1 MQYHLN
7 GFVPG
12 NLEQSEF
19 VRSKSLQ
26 KKSKQVPDETDVLIV
41 GCGPAGLT
49 LARQLSVFPEIN
61 TCIIE
66 SKPGPLLFGQAD
78 GVSCRTIEI
87 MEAYSS
93 SELIL
98 KESYWLNQIAYWDTN
113 KKEKNKIV
121 RTKKVNDPRVG
132 LSEFPHVVLNQARIH
147 DLLLEGM
154 RNSSTQLDPIYDCDF
169 VDFKINEKELNDP
182 SKYAI
187 TATVLQKKN
196 KKSYKKKISARYIVG
211 CDGAK
216 SRVRKS
222 LNIPL
227 RGDASDSA
235 WGVMDALVQTNFP
248 DIRVKCFI
256 KTRNHG
262 SILVIPREGG
272 YLVRLYIELDEL
284 DNKMKTSKENINLDQ
299 IIEVAKK
306 IFEPYDFH
314 IKEVPWWSVYE
325 IGQRVAPSFDNLMD
339 KKNKNEFPRAFIAGD
354 ACHTHSPKAGQGMNV
369 SIHDAFNL
377 GWKLSSVLL
386 KRANQSILNTY
397 NMERRAVA
405 KNLIKLD
412 KDFAKLV
419 TRNEGKNN
427 YSNKNTSRDIRH
439 YFEKQTGFIAGTSI
453 QYSSSLIT
461 KRNSKYQNLAKGFKI
476 GERFHSNKVKR
487 LADGRILHLGHINKA
502 DIRWRLFIF
511 CNNSNP
517 FKKQS
522 KLQKLMEFVFESNKS
537 PIIKYTPKNFDID
550 SIIDVVTVFQYKN
563 EVSIEQMNDLFTPKK
578 GKYKLRDYEKVFT
591 SIPEKDIFKSR
602 AINRR
607 EGCILIVRPD
617 QHIANILSLDCH
629 HSLTSFFG
637 KIMQPIHKN
646 Q

>member
-7 GFVPG
+7 GFIPG
-12 NLEQSEF
+12 NLQISES
-19 VRSKSLQ
+19 VRSKSSRQ
-26 KKSKQVPDETDVLIV
+26 KYKQVPEKTDVLII

-49 LARQLSVFPEIN
+49 LARQLSITPKIK

-66 SKPGPLLFGQAD
+66 SKPGPLLFGRAD

-87 MEAYSS
+87 MEAYNS

-98 KESYWLNQIAYWDTN
+98 KESYWLNQISYWDSDSKN
-113 KKEKNKIV
+113 QNKIV
-121 RTKKVNDPRVG
+121 CTRKVNDPRIG

-147 DLLLEGM
+147 DLLLDGM
-154 RNSSTQLDPIYDCDF
+154 KNSSSQLEPNYNC
-169 VDFKINEKELNDP
+169 ELIDIKFNKKTYNDP
-182 SKYAI
+182 SKFPI

-196 KKSYKKKISARYIVG
+196 KKRYKKKISARYIVG
-211 CDGAK
+211 CDGAR
-216 SRVRKS
+216 SRVRNK
-222 LNIPL
+222 LDIPL
-227 RGDASDSA
+227 IGDSSDSA

-256 KTRNHG
+256 KTKHYG
-262 SILVIPREGG
+262 SILIIPREGG

-284 DNKMKTSKENINLDQ
+284 ENKKGISKDSIKLDQ
-299 IIEVAKK
+299 IIETAKK

-314 IKEVPWWSVYE
+314 IKEIPWWSVYE
-325 IGQRVAPSFDNLMD
+325 IGQRVASSFDNNVD
-339 KKNKNEFPRAFIAGD
+339 KNSKIEFPRAFIAGD

-369 SIHDAFNL
+369 SVHDAFNL

-386 KRANQSILNTY
+386 KRTNHLILNTY

-419 TRNEGKNN
+419 IGNEEKNN
-427 YSNKNTSRDIRH
+427 KSKKNSSKDIKR

-453 QYSSSLIT
+453 QYNSSLIT
-461 KRNSKYQNLAKGFKI
+461 NRKSKYQNLAKGFKV
-476 GERFHSNKVKR
+476 GERFHSHKVKR

-502 DIRWRLFIF
+502 DMRWRLFIF

-517 FKKQS
+517 LKKQS
-522 KLQKLMEFVFESNKS
+522 KLQKLMGFIFESNKS
-537 PIIKYTPKNFDID
+537 PVIKYTPKNFDVD

-563 EVSIEQMNDLFTPKK
+563 EVSIEHMNDLFTPKK

-602 AINRR
+602 MINRR
-607 EGCILIVRPD
+607 EGCILIIRPD

-629 HSLTSFFG
+629 HSLASFFK
-637 KIMQPIHKN
+637 KIMLPIH
-646 Q
+646 

>member
-12 NLEQSEF
+12 NLEQSEL

-26 KKSKQVPDETDVLIV
+26 KKSKQVPEETDVLIV

-147 DLLLEGM
+147 DLLLDGM
-154 RNSSTQLDPIYDCDF
+154 KNSSTQLEPIYDCDF
-169 VDFKINEKELNDP
+169 VDFKINDKELNDP
-182 SKYAI
+182 SKYPI

-227 RGDASDSA
+227 KGEASDSA

-284 DNKMKTSKENINLDQ
+284 DNKMKISKENINLDQ
-299 IIEVAKK
+299 IIDAAKT

-325 IGQRVAPSFDNLMD
+325 IGQRIASSFDSNID
-339 KKNKNEFPRAFIAGD
+339 KNSKNDLPRAFIVGD

-386 KRANQSILNTY
+386 KRANHSILNTY

-419 TRNEGKNN
+419 TGNEGKNN
-427 YSNKNTSRDIRH
+427 YSKKNSSRDIKH

-453 QYSSSLIT
+453 QYPSSFLT

-522 KLQKLMEFVFESNKS
+522 KLQKLIEFIYESKNS
-537 PIIKYTPKNFDID
+537 PIIKYTPKNVDID
-550 SIIDVVTVFQYKN
+550 SIIDVVTVFQHKN
-563 EVSIEQMNDLFTPKK
+563 EVSIEQMDDFFTPKK
-578 GKYKLRDYEKVFT
+578 GKYQLRDYEKIYT
-591 SIPEKDIFKSR
+591 SIPQNDIFKTR
-602 AINRR
+602 AINQR

-617 QHIANILSLDCH
+617 QHIANILSLG
-629 HSLTSFFG
+629 SYNTLTSFF
-637 KIMQPIHKN
+637 KSIMLPII
-646 Q
+646 

>member
-12 NLEQSEF
+12 NLQLSES
-19 VRSKSLQ
+19 VRSKPTRQ
-26 KKSKQVPDETDVLIV
+26 KYKQIPDKTDVLII
-41 GCGPAGLT
+41 GSGPAGLT
-49 LARQLSVFPEIN
+49 LARQLSVFPEIK
-61 TCIIE
+61 TCILE
-66 SKPGPLLFGQAD
+66 SKPGPLLFGRAD

-87 MEAYSS
+87 MEAYNS

-98 KESYWLNQIAYWDTN
+98 KESYWLNQISYWDSDSKN
-113 KKEKNKIV
+113 HNKIV
-121 RTKKVNDPRVG
+121 CTKKVNDPRIG

-147 DLLLEGM
+147 DLLLDGM
-154 RNSSTQLDPIYDCDF
+154 KNSSSQLEPNYNCEL
-169 VDFKINEKELNDP
+169 VDIEFNKKIFNDP
-182 SKYAI
+182 SKFPI

-196 KKSYKKKISARYIVG
+196 KKNYKKEISARYIVG
-211 CDGAK
+211 CDGAR
-216 SRVRKS
+216 SRVRKK

-227 RGDASDSA
+227 IGDSSDSA

-248 DIRVKCFI
+248 DIRIKCFI
-256 KTRNHG
+256 KTKNHG

-284 DNKMKTSKENINLDQ
+284 ENKKGISKDNINLDQ
-299 IIEVAKK
+299 IIETAKK

-314 IKEVPWWSVYE
+314 IREIPWWSVYE
-325 IGQRVAPSFDNLMD
+325 IGQRVASSFDNNID
-339 KKNKNEFPRAFIAGD
+339 KNSKIEFPRAFIAGD

-386 KRANQSILNTY
+386 KRTNQSILNTY

-419 TRNEGKNN
+419 AGNERKNN
-427 YSNKNTSRDIRH
+427 KSKKNNSKDIKH

-453 QYSSSLIT
+453 KYNSSLIT
-461 KRNSKYQNLAKGFKI
+461 KRKSKYHNLAKGFKV
-476 GERFHSNKVKR
+476 GERFHSHKVKR

-511 CNNSNP
+511 CNNSSP
-517 FKKQS
+517 LKKQS
-522 KLQKLMEFVFESNKS
+522 KLTKLMGFIYKS
-537 PIIKYTPKNFDID
+537 SSSPVVKYTPKNFDID
-550 SIIDVVTVFQYKN
+550 SIIDVVTVFQHKN
-563 EVSIEQMNDLFTPKK
+563 EVSIEQMDDFFTPKK

-591 SIPEKDIFKSR
+591 SIPENDIFKSR
-602 AINRR
+602 IINRR

-629 HSLTSFFG
+629 RSLALFFE
-637 KIMQPIHKN
+637 KIMLPIH
-646 Q
+646 

>member
-12 NLEQSEF
+12 NLQQSEL
-19 VRSKSLQ
+19 VRSKLLR
-26 KKSKQVPDETDVLIV
+26 KKFKPVPEKTDVLII

-61 TCIIE
+61 TCIID
-66 SKPGPLLFGQAD
+66 SKSGPLLFGQAD

-87 MEAYSS
+87 MEAYNS
-93 SELIL
+93 SEIIL
-98 KESYWLNQIAYWDTN
+98 KESYWLNQIAYWDADN
-113 KKEKNKIV
+113 KDQNKIK

-147 DLLLEGM
+147 DLLLGGM
-154 RNSSTQLDPIYDCDF
+154 KNSSSQLEPNYNCELIDIKLNKT
-169 VDFKINEKELNDP
+169 VLNDP
-182 SKYAI
+182 DKFPI
-187 TATVLQKKN
+187 TAIVSQKKN
-196 KKSYKKKISARYIVG
+196 NRSYKKKISARYIVG

-216 SRVRKS
+216 SRVRKC

-227 RGDASDSA
+227 IGDASDSA

-256 KTRNHG
+256 KTKGHG
-262 SILVIPREGG
+262 SALVIPREGG

-284 DNKMKTSKENINLDQ
+284 EYKKGFSREKIDLDH
-299 IIEVAKK
+299 IIATAKK
-306 IFEPYDFH
+306 IFEPYDF
-314 IKEVPWWSVYE
+314 IVKEVPWWSVYK
-325 IGQRVAPSFDNLMD
+325 IGQRVATSFDSNVD
-339 KKNKNEFPRAFIAGD
+339 KNYKNDFPRAFIAGD

-386 KRANQSILNTY
+386 KKANHSILNTY
-397 NMERRAVA
+397 DQERRAVA

-412 KDFAKLV
+412 KGFAKLV
-419 TRNEGKNN
+419 AGNKRKNN
-427 YSNKNTSRDIRH
+427 NYKKTETRDVKD
-439 YFEKQTGFIAGTSI
+439 YFEKQTGFIAGTNI
-453 QYSSSLIT
+453 QYQNSILTKASS
-461 KRNSKYQNLAKGFKI
+461 NHQGLAKGFKI
-476 GERFHSNKVKR
+476 GERFHSYKVKR
-487 LADGRILHLGHINKA
+487 LADGRILQLGHINKA
-502 DIRWRLFIF
+502 DMRWRLFIF

-517 FKKQS
+517 LKKHS
-522 KLQKLMEFVFESNKS
+522 KLQKFMTFIFESSKS
-537 PIIKYTPKNFDID
+537 PVIKFTPKNFDVD
-550 SIIDVVTVFQYKN
+550 SVIDVVTIFQYKN
-563 EVSIEQMNDLFTPKK
+563 EISIEQMDDFFTPIK

-591 SIPEKDIFKSR
+591 STPEKDIYKSR
-602 AINRR
+602 AINRK

-629 HSLTSFFG
+629 HSLASFFG
-637 KIMQPIHKN
+637 KIMLPINK
-646 Q
+646 

>member
-1 MQYHLN
+1 MQYHQN

-12 NLEQSEF
+12 NLQQSEL
-19 VRSKSLQ
+19 VRSKPLRR
-26 KKSKQVPDETDVLIV
+26 KFKPVPEKTDVLIV

-49 LARQLSVFPEIN
+49 LARQLSLNPEIN

-66 SKPGPLLFGQAD
+66 SKSGPLLFGQAD

-87 MEAYSS
+87 MEAYNS
-93 SELIL
+93 SEIIL
-98 KESYWLNQIAYWDTN
+98 KESYWLNQIAYWDGE
-113 KKEKNKIV
+113 KKDKEKIK

-147 DLLLEGM
+147 DLLLDGM
-154 RNSSTQLDPIYDCDF
+154 KNSSSQLEPNYNCELIDIKLD
-169 VDFKINEKELNDP
+169 KTALNDP
-182 SKYAI
+182 DKFPI
-187 TATVLQKKN
+187 TAIVSQKKN
-196 KKSYKKKISARYIVG
+196 NRSYKKRISARYIVG

-227 RGDASDSA
+227 IGDASDSA

-256 KTRNHG
+256 KTKGHG
-262 SILVIPREGG
+262 SALVIPREGG

-284 DNKMKTSKENINLDQ
+284 EYKKDFLREKIDLDH
-299 IIEVAKK
+299 IIATAKK
-306 IFEPYDFH
+306 IFEPYDF
-314 IKEVPWWSVYE
+314 IVKEVPWWSVYK
-325 IGQRVAPSFDNLMD
+325 IGQRVATSFDSNVD
-339 KKNKNEFPRAFIAGD
+339 KNYKNGFPRAFIAGD

-386 KRANQSILNTY
+386 KKANHSILNTY
-397 NMERRAVA
+397 DQERRAVA

-412 KDFAKLV
+412 KEFAKLV
-419 TRNEGKNN
+419 AGNERKNN
-427 YSNKNTSRDIRH
+427 NYKKTETRDVKD

-453 QYSSSLIT
+453 QYPSSFLT

-511 CNNSNP
+511 CNNSNT

-522 KLQKLMEFVFESNKS
+522 KLQKLIKFIYESKNS
-537 PIIKYTPKNFDID
+537 PIIKYTPKNVDID
-550 SIIDVVTVFQYKN
+550 SIIDVVTVFQHKN
-563 EVSIEQMNDLFTPKK
+563 EVSIEQMDDFFTPKK
-578 GKYKLRDYEKVFT
+578 GKYQLRDYEKIYI
-591 SIPEKDIFKSR
+591 SIPQNDIFKTR
-602 AINRR
+602 AINQR

-617 QHIANILSLDCH
+617 QHIANILSLG
-629 HSLTSFFG
+629 SYNTLMSFF
-637 KIMQPIHKN
+637 KNIMLPII
-646 Q
+646 

>member
-12 NLEQSEF
+12 NLQLSESA
-19 VRSKSLQ
+19 RSKPSRQ
-26 KKSKQVPDETDVLIV
+26 KYKQIPDKTDVLII

-49 LARQLSVFPEIN
+49 LARQLSVFPEIK
-61 TCIIE
+61 TCILE
-66 SKPGPLLFGQAD
+66 SKPGPLLFGRAD

-87 MEAYSS
+87 MEAYNS

-98 KESYWLNQIAYWDTN
+98 KESYWLNQISYWDSDSKN
-113 KKEKNKIV
+113 HNKIV
-121 RTKKVNDPRVG
+121 CTKKVNDPRIG

-147 DLLLEGM
+147 DLLLDGM
-154 RNSSTQLDPIYDCDF
+154 KNSSSQLEPNYNCEL
-169 VDFKINEKELNDP
+169 VDIKFNKKIFNDP
-182 SKYAI
+182 SKFPI

-196 KKSYKKKISARYIVG
+196 KKNYKKEISARYIVG
-211 CDGAK
+211 CDGAR
-216 SRVRKS
+216 SRVRKK

-227 RGDASDSA
+227 IGDSSDSR

-248 DIRVKCFI
+248 DIRIKCFI
-256 KTRNHG
+256 KTKNHG

-284 DNKMKTSKENINLDQ
+284 ENKKGFSKDNINLDQ
-299 IIEVAKK
+299 IIETAKK

-314 IKEVPWWSVYE
+314 IREIPWWSVYE
-325 IGQRVAPSFDNLMD
+325 IGQRVASSFDNNID
-339 KKNKNEFPRAFIAGD
+339 KNSKIEFPRAFIAGD

-386 KRANQSILNTY
+386 KRTNHSILNTY

-419 TRNEGKNN
+419 AGNKRKNN
-427 YSNKNTSRDIRH
+427 KSKKNNSKDIKR
-439 YFEKQTGFIAGTSI
+439 YFEKQTGFIAGTSVK
-453 QYSSSLIT
+453 YDSSFIT
-461 KRNSKYQNLAKGFKI
+461 KSNSKYQNLTKGFKI
-476 GERFHSNKVKR
+476 GQRFHSHKVKR

-522 KLQKLMEFVFESNKS
+522 KLTKLMEFIYKS
-537 PIIKYTPKNFDID
+537 SSSPVIKYTPKNFDID
-550 SIIDVVTVFQYKN
+550 SIIDVVTVFQHKN
-563 EVSIEQMNDLFTPKK
+563 EASIEQMDDYFKPKK

-602 AINRR
+602 MINRR

-629 HSLTSFFG
+629 RSLALFFE
-637 KIMQPIHKN
+637 KIMLPIH
-646 Q
+646 

>member
-12 NLEQSEF
+12 NLQLSES
-19 VRSKSLQ
+19 VRSKPTRQ
-26 KKSKQVPDETDVLIV
+26 KYKQIPDKTDVLII

-49 LARQLSVFPEIN
+49 LARQLSVFPEIK
-61 TCIIE
+61 TCILE
-66 SKPGPLLFGQAD
+66 SKPGPLLFGRAD

-87 MEAYSS
+87 MEAYNS

-98 KESYWLNQIAYWDTN
+98 KESYWLNQISYWDSDSKN
-113 KKEKNKIV
+113 HNKIV
-121 RTKKVNDPRVG
+121 CTKKVNDPRIG

-147 DLLLEGM
+147 DLLLDGM
-154 RNSSTQLDPIYDCDF
+154 KNSSSQLEPNYNCEL
-169 VDFKINEKELNDP
+169 VDIKFNKKIFNDP
-182 SKYAI
+182 SKFPI

-196 KKSYKKKISARYIVG
+196 KKNYKKEISARYIVG
-211 CDGAK
+211 CDGAR
-216 SRVRKS
+216 SRVRKK

-227 RGDASDSA
+227 IGDSSDSA

-248 DIRVKCFI
+248 DIRIKCFI
-256 KTRNHG
+256 KTKNHG

-284 DNKMKTSKENINLDQ
+284 ENKKGTSKDNINLDQ
-299 IIEVAKK
+299 IIETAKK

-314 IKEVPWWSVYE
+314 IREIPWWSVYE
-325 IGQRVAPSFDNLMD
+325 IGQRVASSFDNNID
-339 KKNKNEFPRAFIAGD
+339 KNSKIEFPRAFIAGD

-386 KRANQSILNTY
+386 KRTNHSILNTY
-397 NMERRAVA
+397 NMERRVVA

-419 TRNEGKNN
+419 AGNERKNN
-427 YSNKNTSRDIRH
+427 KSKKNNSKDIKH

-453 QYSSSLIT
+453 KYNSSLIT
-461 KRNSKYQNLAKGFKI
+461 KRKSKYHNLAKGFKV
-476 GERFHSNKVKR
+476 GERFHSHKVKR

-522 KLQKLMEFVFESNKS
+522 KLMKLMEFIYKS
-537 PIIKYTPKNFDID
+537 SSSPVIKYTPKNFDID
-550 SIIDVVTVFQYKN
+550 SIIDVVTVFQHKN
-563 EVSIEQMNDLFTPKK
+563 EASIEQMDDYFKPKK
-578 GKYKLRDYEKVFT
+578 GMYKLRDYEKVFT

-602 AINRR
+602 MINRR

-629 HSLTSFFG
+629 RSLALFFE
-637 KIMQPIHKN
+637 KIMLPIH
-646 Q
+646 

>member
-12 NLEQSEF
+12 NLQLSES
-19 VRSKSLQ
+19 VRSKPTRQ
-26 KKSKQVPDETDVLIV
+26 KYKQIPNKTDVLII

-49 LARQLSVFPEIN
+49 LARQLSVFPEIK
-61 TCIIE
+61 TCILE
-66 SKPGPLLFGQAD
+66 SKPGPLLFGRAD

-87 MEAYSS
+87 MEAYNS

-98 KESYWLNQIAYWDTN
+98 KESYWLNQISYWDSDSKN
-113 KKEKNKIV
+113 HNKIV
-121 RTKKVNDPRVG
+121 CTKKVNDPRIG

-147 DLLLEGM
+147 DLLLDGM
-154 RNSSTQLDPIYDCDF
+154 KNSSSQLEPNYNCEL
-169 VDFKINEKELNDP
+169 VDIEFNKKIFNDP
-182 SKYAI
+182 SKFPI

-196 KKSYKKKISARYIVG
+196 KKNYKKEISARYIVG
-211 CDGAK
+211 CDGAR
-216 SRVRKS
+216 SRVRKK

-227 RGDASDSA
+227 IGDSSDSA

-248 DIRVKCFI
+248 DIRIKCFI
-256 KTRNHG
+256 KTKNHG

-284 DNKMKTSKENINLDQ
+284 ENKKGISKDNINLDQ
-299 IIEVAKK
+299 IIETAKK

-314 IKEVPWWSVYE
+314 IREIPWWSVYE
-325 IGQRVAPSFDNLMD
+325 IGQRVASSFDNNID
-339 KKNKNEFPRAFIAGD
+339 KNSKIEFPRAFIAGD

-386 KRANQSILNTY
+386 KRTNQSILNTY

-419 TRNEGKNN
+419 AGNERKNN
-427 YSNKNTSRDIRH
+427 KSKKNNSKDIKH

-453 QYSSSLIT
+453 KYNSSLIT
-461 KRNSKYQNLAKGFKI
+461 KRKSKYHNLAKGFKV
-476 GERFHSNKVKR
+476 GERFHSHKVKR

-502 DIRWRLFIF
+502 DIRWRLFVF

-522 KLQKLMEFVFESNKS
+522 KLMKLMEFIYKS
-537 PIIKYTPKNFDID
+537 SSSPVIKYTPKNFDID
-550 SIIDVVTVFQYKN
+550 SIIDVVTVFQHKN
-563 EVSIEQMNDLFTPKK
+563 EASIEQMDDYFKPKK

-602 AINRR
+602 MINRR

-617 QHIANILSLDCH
+617 QHIANVLSLDCH
-629 HSLTSFFG
+629 RSLALFFE
-637 KIMQPIHKN
+637 KIMLPIH
-646 Q
+646 

>member
-12 NLEQSEF
+12 NLQLSEA
-19 VRSKSLQ
+19 VRTKPSRQ
-26 KKSKQVPDETDVLIV
+26 KYKQIPDKTDVLII

-49 LARQLSVFPEIN
+49 LARQLSVFPEIK
-61 TCIIE
+61 TCILE
-66 SKPGPLLFGQAD
+66 SNPGPLLFGRAD

-87 MEAYSS
+87 MEAFNT

-98 KESYWLNQIAYWDTN
+98 KESYWLNQISYWDSDSKN
-113 KKEKNKIV
+113 HNKIV
-121 RTKKVNDPRVG
+121 CTRKVNDPRVG

-147 DLLLEGM
+147 DLLLDGM
-154 RNSSTQLDPIYDCDF
+154 KNSSSQLEPNYNCELIDF
-169 VDFKINEKELNDP
+169 EFNKKTYNDP
-182 SKYAI
+182 SKFPI

-211 CDGAK
+211 CDGAR
-216 SRVRKS
+216 SRVRKK
-222 LNIPL
+222 LNISL
-227 RGDASDSA
+227 KGDSSDSR

-256 KTRNHG
+256 KTKHHG

-284 DNKMKTSKENINLDQ
+284 ENKMGISKENINLDQ
-299 IIEVAKK
+299 IIETAKK

-314 IKEVPWWSVYE
+314 IKEIPWWSVYE
-325 IGQRVAPSFDNLMD
+325 IGQRVASSFDNNVD
-339 KKNKNEFPRAFIAGD
+339 KNSKNEFPRAFIAGD

-386 KRANQSILNTY
+386 KRANHSILNTY
-397 NMERRAVA
+397 NKERRAVA

-419 TRNEGKNN
+419 AGNEGRNN
-427 YSNKNTSRDIRH
+427 NLMQHSSKDIKR

-453 QYSSSLIT
+453 QYDSSFIT
-461 KRNSKYQNLAKGFKI
+461 KSNSKYQNLTNGFKI
-476 GERFHSNKVKR
+476 GQRFHSHKVKR

-522 KLQKLMEFVFESNKS
+522 KLMKLIEFIYESSKS
-537 PIIKYTPKNFDID
+537 PVIKYTPKNFDID
-550 SIIDVVTVFQYKN
+550 SIIDVVTVFQHKN
-563 EVSIEQMNDLFTPKK
+563 EVSIEQMDDFFTPKK

-602 AINRR
+602 IINRR

-629 HSLTSFFG
+629 HSLASFFE
-637 KIMQPIHKN
+637 KIMLPIH
-646 Q
+646 

>member
-1 MQYHLN
+1 MQYHQN

-12 NLEQSEF
+12 NLQQSEL
-19 VRSKSLQ
+19 VRSKPLRR
-26 KKSKQVPDETDVLIV
+26 KFKPVPEKTDVLIV

-49 LARQLSVFPEIN
+49 LARQLSLNPEIN

-66 SKPGPLLFGQAD
+66 SKSGPLLFGQAD

-87 MEAYSS
+87 MEAYNS
-93 SELIL
+93 SEIIL
-98 KESYWLNQIAYWDTN
+98 KESYWLNQIAYWDGD
-113 KKEKNKIV
+113 KKDKIK

-147 DLLLEGM
+147 DLLLDGM
-154 RNSSTQLDPIYDCDF
+154 KNSSSQLEPNYNCELIDIKLD
-169 VDFKINEKELNDP
+169 KTALNDP
-182 SKYAI
+182 DKFPI
-187 TATVLQKKN
+187 TAIVSQKKN
-196 KKSYKKKISARYIVG
+196 NRSYKKRISARYIVG

-227 RGDASDSA
+227 IGDASDSA

-256 KTRNHG
+256 KTKGHG
-262 SILVIPREGG
+262 SALVIPREGG

-284 DNKMKTSKENINLDQ
+284 EYKKDFLREKIDLDH
-299 IIEVAKK
+299 IIATAKK
-306 IFEPYDFH
+306 IFEPYDF
-314 IKEVPWWSVYE
+314 IVKEVPWWSVYK
-325 IGQRVAPSFDNLMD
+325 IGQRVATSFDSNVD
-339 KKNKNEFPRAFIAGD
+339 KNYKNGFPRAFIAGD

-386 KRANQSILNTY
+386 KKANHSILNTY
-397 NMERRAVA
+397 DQERRAVA

-412 KDFAKLV
+412 KEFAKLV
-419 TRNEGKNN
+419 AGNERKNN
-427 YSNKNTSRDIRH
+427 NYKKTETRDVKD

-453 QYSSSLIT
+453 QYPSSFLT

-511 CNNSNP
+511 CNNSNT

-522 KLQKLMEFVFESNKS
+522 KLQKLIKFIYESKNS
-537 PIIKYTPKNFDID
+537 PIIKYTPKNVDID
-550 SIIDVVTVFQYKN
+550 SIIDVVTVFQHKN
-563 EVSIEQMNDLFTPKK
+563 EVSIEQMDDFFTPKK
-578 GKYKLRDYEKVFT
+578 GKYQLRDYEKIYI
-591 SIPEKDIFKSR
+591 SIPQNDIFKTR
-602 AINRR
+602 AINQR

-617 QHIANILSLDCH
+617 QHIANILSLG
-629 HSLTSFFG
+629 SYNTLMSFF
-637 KIMQPIHKN
+637 KNIMLPII
-646 Q
+646 

>member
-12 NLEQSEF
+12 NLQLSES
-19 VRSKSLQ
+19 VRSKPTRQ
-26 KKSKQVPDETDVLIV
+26 KYKQIPDKTDVLII

-49 LARQLSVFPEIN
+49 LARQLSVFPEIK
-61 TCIIE
+61 TCILE
-66 SKPGPLLFGQAD
+66 TKPGPLLFGRAD

-87 MEAYSS
+87 MEAYNS

-98 KESYWLNQIAYWDTN
+98 KESYWLNQISYWDSDSKN
-113 KKEKNKIV
+113 HNKIAC
-121 RTKKVNDPRVG
+121 TKKVNDPRIG

-147 DLLLEGM
+147 DLLLDGM
-154 RNSSTQLDPIYDCDF
+154 KNSSSQLEPNYNC
-169 VDFKINEKELNDP
+169 ELIDIKFNKKTYNDP
-182 SKYAI
+182 SKFPI

-196 KKSYKKKISARYIVG
+196 KKNYKKEISARYIVG
-211 CDGAK
+211 CDGAR
-216 SRVRKS
+216 SRVRKK

-227 RGDASDSA
+227 IGDSSDSA

-248 DIRVKCFI
+248 DIRIKCFI
-256 KTRNHG
+256 KTKNHG

-284 DNKMKTSKENINLDQ
+284 ENKKGISKDNINLDQ
-299 IIEVAKK
+299 IIETAKK

-314 IKEVPWWSVYE
+314 IREIPWWSVYE
-325 IGQRVAPSFDNLMD
+325 IGQRVASSFDNNID
-339 KKNKNEFPRAFIAGD
+339 KNSKIEFPRAFIAGD

-386 KRANQSILNTY
+386 KRTNHSILNTY
-397 NMERRAVA
+397 NMERRVVA

-419 TRNEGKNN
+419 AGNERKNN
-427 YSNKNTSRDIRH
+427 KSKKNNSKEIKH

-453 QYSSSLIT
+453 KYNSSLIT
-461 KRNSKYQNLAKGFKI
+461 KRKSKYHNLAKGFKV
-476 GERFHSNKVKR
+476 GERFHSHKVKR

-522 KLQKLMEFVFESNKS
+522 KLMKLMEFIYKS
-537 PIIKYTPKNFDID
+537 SSSPVIKYTPKNFDID
-550 SIIDVVTVFQYKN
+550 SIIDVVTVFQHKN
-563 EVSIEQMNDLFTPKK
+563 EASIEQMDDYFKPKK
-578 GKYKLRDYEKVFT
+578 GMYKLRDYEKVFT

-602 AINRR
+602 MINRR

-629 HSLTSFFG
+629 RSLALFFE
-637 KIMQPIHKN
+637 KIMLPIH
-646 Q
+646 

>member
-1 MQYHLN
+1 MQYHQN

-12 NLEQSEF
+12 NLQQSEL
-19 VRSKSLQ
+19 VRSKPLRR
-26 KKSKQVPDETDVLIV
+26 KFKPVPEKTDVLIV

-49 LARQLSVFPEIN
+49 LARQLSLNPEIN

-66 SKPGPLLFGQAD
+66 SKSGPLLFGQAD

-87 MEAYSS
+87 MEAYNS
-93 SELIL
+93 SEIIL
-98 KESYWLNQIAYWDTN
+98 KESYWLNQIAYWDGD
-113 KKEKNKIV
+113 KKDKDKIK

-147 DLLLEGM
+147 DLLLDGM
-154 RNSSTQLDPIYDCDF
+154 KNSSSQLEPNYNCELIDIKLD
-169 VDFKINEKELNDP
+169 KTALNDP
-182 SKYAI
+182 DKFPI
-187 TATVLQKKN
+187 TAIVSQKKN
-196 KKSYKKKISARYIVG
+196 NRSYKKRISARYIVG

-227 RGDASDSA
+227 IGDASDSA

-256 KTRNHG
+256 KTKGHG
-262 SILVIPREGG
+262 SALVIPREGG

-284 DNKMKTSKENINLDQ
+284 EYKKDFLREKIDLDH
-299 IIEVAKK
+299 IIATAKK
-306 IFEPYDFH
+306 IFEPYDF
-314 IKEVPWWSVYE
+314 IVKEVPWWSVYK
-325 IGQRVAPSFDNLMD
+325 IGQRVATSFDSNVD
-339 KKNKNEFPRAFIAGD
+339 KNYKNGFPRAFIAGD

-386 KRANQSILNTY
+386 KKANHSILNTY
-397 NMERRAVA
+397 DQERRAVA

-412 KDFAKLV
+412 KGFAKLV
-419 TRNEGKNN
+419 AGNKRKNN
-427 YSNKNTSRDIRH
+427 NYKKTETRDVKD

-453 QYSSSLIT
+453 QYPSSFLT

-511 CNNSNP
+511 CNNSNT

-522 KLQKLMEFVFESNKS
+522 KLQKLIKFIYESKNS
-537 PIIKYTPKNFDID
+537 PIIKYTPKNVDID
-550 SIIDVVTVFQYKN
+550 SIIDVVTVFQHKN
-563 EVSIEQMNDLFTPKK
+563 EVSIEQMDDFFTPKK
-578 GKYKLRDYEKVFT
+578 GKYQLRDYEKIYI
-591 SIPEKDIFKSR
+591 SIPQNDIFKTR
-602 AINRR
+602 AINQR

-617 QHIANILSLDCH
+617 QHIANILSLG
-629 HSLTSFFG
+629 SYNTLMSFF
-637 KIMQPIHKN
+637 KNIMLPII
-646 Q
+646 

>member
-7 GFVPG
+7 GFIPG
-12 NLEQSEF
+12 NLQLSES
-19 VRSKSLQ
+19 VRSKPSRQ
-26 KKSKQVPDETDVLIV
+26 KYKQIPDKTDVLII

-49 LARQLSVFPEIN
+49 LARQLSVFPEIK
-61 TCIIE
+61 TCILE
-66 SKPGPLLFGQAD
+66 SNPGPLLFGRAD

-87 MEAYSS
+87 MEAYNS

-98 KESYWLNQIAYWDTN
+98 KESYWLNQISYWDSDSKN
-113 KKEKNKIV
+113 QNKIV
-121 RTKKVNDPRVG
+121 CTRKVNDPRIG

-147 DLLLEGM
+147 DLLLDGM
-154 RNSSTQLDPIYDCDF
+154 KNSSCQLEPNYNC
-169 VDFKINEKELNDP
+169 ELIDIEFNKKTYNDP
-182 SKYAI
+182 SKFPI
-187 TATVLQKKN
+187 TATVLHKKN

-216 SRVRKS
+216 SRVRKK

-227 RGDASDSA
+227 KGDSSDSR
-235 WGVMDALVQTNFP
+235 WGVMDALVQSNFP

-256 KTRNHG
+256 KTKHHG

-284 DNKMKTSKENINLDQ
+284 ENKKGISKEKINLDQ
-299 IIEVAKK
+299 IIETAKK

-314 IKEVPWWSVYE
+314 IKEIPWWSVYE
-325 IGQRVAPSFDNLMD
+325 IGQRVASSFDNNVD
-339 KKNKNEFPRAFIAGD
+339 KNSKNEFPRAFIAGD

-386 KRANQSILNTY
+386 KRTNHSILNTY
-397 NMERRAVA
+397 NKERRTVA

-419 TRNEGKNN
+419 AGNEEKNN
-427 YSNKNTSRDIRH
+427 NSKNYSSKDIKR
-439 YFEKQTGFIAGTSI
+439 YFEEQTGFIAGTSI
-453 QYSSSLIT
+453 QYDSSFIT
-461 KRNSKYQNLAKGFKI
+461 KSNSKYQNLTKGFKI
-476 GERFHSNKVKR
+476 GQRFHSHKVKR

-517 FKKQS
+517 LKKQS
-522 KLQKLMEFVFESNKS
+522 KLMKLMEFVYKS
-537 PIIKYTPKNFDID
+537 SSSPVIKYTPKNFDID
-550 SIIDVVTVFQYKN
+550 SIIDVVTVFQHKN
-563 EVSIEQMNDLFTPKK
+563 EVSIEQMDDFFTPKK
-578 GKYKLRDYEKVFT
+578 GKYKLRDYEKIFT

-602 AINRR
+602 IINRR

-629 HSLTSFFG
+629 HSLASFFG
-637 KIMQPIHKN
+637 KIMLPIH
-646 Q
+646 

>member
-12 NLEQSEF
+12 NLQLSESA
-19 VRSKSLQ
+19 RSKPSRQ
-26 KKSKQVPDETDVLIV
+26 KYKQIPDKTDVLII

-49 LARQLSVFPEIN
+49 LARQLSVFPEIK

-66 SKPGPLLFGQAD
+66 SKPGPLLFGRAD

-87 MEAYSS
+87 MEAYNS

-98 KESYWLNQIAYWDTN
+98 KESYWLNQISYWDSDSKN
-113 KKEKNKIV
+113 HNKIV
-121 RTKKVNDPRVG
+121 CTKKVNDPRIG

-147 DLLLEGM
+147 DLLLDGM
-154 RNSSTQLDPIYDCDF
+154 KNSSSQLEPNYNCEL
-169 VDFKINEKELNDP
+169 VDIKFNKKIFNDP
-182 SKYAI
+182 SKFPI

-196 KKSYKKKISARYIVG
+196 KKNYKKEISARYIVG
-211 CDGAK
+211 CDGAR
-216 SRVRKS
+216 SRVRKK

-227 RGDASDSA
+227 IGDSSDSA

-248 DIRVKCFI
+248 DIRIKCFI
-256 KTRNHG
+256 KTKNHG

-284 DNKMKTSKENINLDQ
+284 ENKKGISKDNINLDQ
-299 IIEVAKK
+299 IIETAKK

-314 IKEVPWWSVYE
+314 IREIPWWSVYE
-325 IGQRVAPSFDNLMD
+325 IGQRVASSFDNNID
-339 KKNKNEFPRAFIAGD
+339 KNSKIEFPRAFIAGD

-386 KRANQSILNTY
+386 KRTNHSILNTY

-419 TRNEGKNN
+419 AGNKRKNN
-427 YSNKNTSRDIRH
+427 KSKKNNSKDIKH

-453 QYSSSLIT
+453 KYNNSLIT
-461 KRNSKYQNLAKGFKI
+461 KRKSKYHNLAKGFKV
-476 GERFHSNKVKR
+476 GERFHSHKVKR

-522 KLQKLMEFVFESNKS
+522 KLTKLMEFIYKS
-537 PIIKYTPKNFDID
+537 SSSPVIKYTPKNFDID
-550 SIIDVVTVFQYKN
+550 SIIDVVTVFQHKN
-563 EVSIEQMNDLFTPKK
+563 EASIEQMDDYFKPKK

-602 AINRR
+602 MINRR

-629 HSLTSFFG
+629 RSLALFFE
-637 KIMQPIHKN
+637 KIMQPIH
-646 Q
+646 

>member
-7 GFVPG
+7 GFIPG
-12 NLEQSEF
+12 NLQLSES
-19 VRSKSLQ
+19 VRSKPSRQ
-26 KKSKQVPDETDVLIV
+26 KYKQIPDKTDVLII

-49 LARQLSVFPEIN
+49 LARQLSVFPEIK
-61 TCIIE
+61 TCILE
-66 SKPGPLLFGQAD
+66 SNPGPLLFGRAD

-87 MEAYSS
+87 MEAYNS

-98 KESYWLNQIAYWDTN
+98 KESYWLNQISYWDSDSKN
-113 KKEKNKIV
+113 QNKIV
-121 RTKKVNDPRVG
+121 CTRKVNDPRIG

-147 DLLLEGM
+147 DLLLDGM
-154 RNSSTQLDPIYDCDF
+154 KNSSCQLEPNYNC
-169 VDFKINEKELNDP
+169 ELIDIEFNKKTYNDP
-182 SKYAI
+182 SKFPI
-187 TATVLQKKN
+187 TATVLHKKN

-216 SRVRKS
+216 SRVRKK

-227 RGDASDSA
+227 KGDSSDSR
-235 WGVMDALVQTNFP
+235 WGVMDALVQSNFP

-256 KTRNHG
+256 KTKHHG

-284 DNKMKTSKENINLDQ
+284 ENKKGISKEKINLDQ
-299 IIEVAKK
+299 IIETAKK

-314 IKEVPWWSVYE
+314 IKEIPWWSVYE
-325 IGQRVAPSFDNLMD
+325 IGQRVASSFDNNVD
-339 KKNKNEFPRAFIAGD
+339 KNSKNEFPRAFIAGD

-386 KRANQSILNTY
+386 KRTNHSILNTY
-397 NMERRAVA
+397 NKERRTVA

-419 TRNEGKNN
+419 AGNEEKNN
-427 YSNKNTSRDIRH
+427 NSKNYSSKDIKR
-439 YFEKQTGFIAGTSI
+439 YFEEQTGFIAGTSI
-453 QYSSSLIT
+453 QYDSSFIT
-461 KRNSKYQNLAKGFKI
+461 KSNSKYQNLTKGFKI
-476 GERFHSNKVKR
+476 GQRFHSHKVKR

-522 KLQKLMEFVFESNKS
+522 KLMKLMEYIYKS
-537 PIIKYTPKNFDID
+537 SSSPVIKYTPKYFDID
-550 SIIDVVTVFQYKN
+550 SIIDVVTVFQHKN
-563 EVSIEQMNDLFTPKK
+563 EVSIEQMDDFFTPKK
-578 GKYKLRDYEKVFT
+578 GKYKLRDYEKIFT

-602 AINRR
+602 IINRR

-629 HSLTSFFG
+629 HSLASFFE
-637 KIMQPIHKN
+637 KIMLPIH
-646 Q
+646 

>member
-1 MQYHLN
+1 MQYHQN

-12 NLEQSEF
+12 NLQQSEL
-19 VRSKSLQ
+19 VRSKPLRR
-26 KKSKQVPDETDVLIV
+26 KFKPVPEKTDVLIV

-49 LARQLSVFPEIN
+49 LARQLSLNPEIN

-66 SKPGPLLFGQAD
+66 SKSGPLLFGQAD

-87 MEAYSS
+87 MEAYNS
-93 SELIL
+93 SEIIL
-98 KESYWLNQIAYWDTN
+98 KESYWLNQIAYWDGD
-113 KKEKNKIV
+113 KKDKDKIK

-147 DLLLEGM
+147 DLLLDGM
-154 RNSSTQLDPIYDCDF
+154 KNSSSQLEPNYNCELIDIKLD
-169 VDFKINEKELNDP
+169 KTALNDP
-182 SKYAI
+182 DKFPI
-187 TATVLQKKN
+187 TAIVSQKKN
-196 KKSYKKKISARYIVG
+196 NRSYKKRISARYIVG

-227 RGDASDSA
+227 IGDASDSA

-256 KTRNHG
+256 KTKGHG
-262 SILVIPREGG
+262 SALVIPREGG

-284 DNKMKTSKENINLDQ
+284 EYKKGFSREKIDLDH
-299 IIEVAKK
+299 IIATAKK
-306 IFEPYDFH
+306 IFEPYDF
-314 IKEVPWWSVYE
+314 IVKEVPWWSVYK
-325 IGQRVAPSFDNLMD
+325 IGQRVATSFDSNVD
-339 KKNKNEFPRAFIAGD
+339 KNYKNGFPRAFIAGD

-386 KRANQSILNTY
+386 KKANHSILNTY
-397 NMERRAVA
+397 DQERRAVA

-412 KDFAKLV
+412 KGFAKLV
-419 TRNEGKNN
+419 AGNKRKNN
-427 YSNKNTSRDIRH
+427 NYKKTETRDVKD
-439 YFEKQTGFIAGTSI
+439 YFEKQTGFIAGTNI
-453 QYSSSLIT
+453 QYQNSILTKASS
-461 KRNSKYQNLAKGFKI
+461 NHQGLAKGFKI
-476 GERFHSNKVKR
+476 GERFHSHKVKR

-511 CNNSNP
+511 CNNSNT

-522 KLQKLMEFVFESNKS
+522 KLQKLIKFIYESKNS
-537 PIIKYTPKNFDID
+537 PIIKYTPKNVDID
-550 SIIDVVTVFQYKN
+550 SIIDVVTVFQHKN
-563 EVSIEQMNDLFTPKK
+563 EVSIEQMDDFFTPKK
-578 GKYKLRDYEKVFT
+578 GKYQLRDYEKIYI
-591 SIPEKDIFKSR
+591 SIPQNDIFKTR
-602 AINRR
+602 AINQR

-617 QHIANILSLDCH
+617 QHIANILSLG
-629 HSLTSFFG
+629 SYNTLMSFF
-637 KIMQPIHKN
+637 KNIMLPII
-646 Q
+646 

>member
-1 MQYHLN
+1 MQYHQN

-12 NLEQSEF
+12 NLQQSEL
-19 VRSKSLQ
+19 VRSKSLR
-26 KKSKQVPDETDVLIV
+26 KKFKPVPEKTDVLIV

-49 LARQLSVFPEIN
+49 LARQLSVYPEIN

-66 SKPGPLLFGQAD
+66 SKSGPLLFGQAD

-87 MEAYSS
+87 MEAYNS
-93 SELIL
+93 SEIIL
-98 KESYWLNQIAYWDTN
+98 KESYWLNQIAYWDGD
-113 KKEKNKIV
+113 KKDQDKIK

-147 DLLLEGM
+147 DLLLDGM
-154 RNSSTQLDPIYDCDF
+154 KNSSTQLEPIYDCDF
-169 VDFKINEKELNDP
+169 VDFKINDKELNDP
-182 SKYAI
+182 SKYPI

-216 SRVRKS
+216 SRVRKC

-227 RGDASDSA
+227 KGEASDSA

-284 DNKMKTSKENINLDQ
+284 DNKMKISKENIDLDQ
-299 IIEVAKK
+299 IIDAAKT

-325 IGQRVAPSFDNLMD
+325 IGQRVASSFDSNID
-339 KKNKNEFPRAFIAGD
+339 KNSKNDLPRAFIAGD

-386 KRANQSILNTY
+386 KRANHSILNTY

-419 TRNEGKNN
+419 TGNEGKNN
-427 YSNKNTSRDIRH
+427 YSKKNSSRDIKH

-453 QYSSSLIT
+453 QYPSSFLT

-522 KLQKLMEFVFESNKS
+522 KLQKLIEFIYESKNS
-537 PIIKYTPKNFDID
+537 PIIKYTPKNVDID
-550 SIIDVVTVFQYKN
+550 SIIDVVTVFQHKN
-563 EVSIEQMNDLFTPKK
+563 EVSIEQMDDFFTPKK
-578 GKYKLRDYEKVFT
+578 GKYQLRDYEKIYT
-591 SIPEKDIFKSR
+591 SIPQNDIFKTR
-602 AINRR
+602 AINQR
-607 EGCILIVRPD
+607 EGCIVIVRPD
-617 QHIANILSLDCH
+617 QHIANILSLG
-629 HSLTSFFG
+629 SYNTLTSFF
-637 KIMQPIHKN
+637 KSIMLPII
-646 Q
+646 

>member
-7 GFVPG
+7 GFIPG
-12 NLEQSEF
+12 NLQLSEA
-19 VRSKSLQ
+19 VRSKLSR
-26 KKSKQVPDETDVLIV
+26 KKYKQIPKKTDVLII
-41 GCGPAGLT
+41 GSGPAGLT
-49 LARQLSVFPEIN
+49 LARQLSVFPEIK
-61 TCIIE
+61 TCILE
-66 SKPGPLLFGQAD
+66 SNSGPLLFGRAD

-87 MEAYSS
+87 MEAYNS

-98 KESYWLNQIAYWDTN
+98 KESYWLNQISYWDSDSKN
-113 KKEKNKIV
+113 HNKIV
-121 RTKKVNDPRVG
+121 CTKKVNDPRVG

-147 DLLLEGM
+147 DLLLDGM
-154 RNSSTQLDPIYDCDF
+154 KNSSSQLEPNYNCELIDF
-169 VDFKINEKELNDP
+169 EFNKKTYNDP
-182 SKYAI
+182 SKFPI

-211 CDGAK
+211 CDGAR
-216 SRVRKS
+216 SRVRKK
-222 LNIPL
+222 LNISL
-227 RGDASDSA
+227 KGDSSDSR

-256 KTRNHG
+256 KTKHHG

-284 DNKMKTSKENINLDQ
+284 ENKMGISKENINLDQ
-299 IIEVAKK
+299 IIETAKK

-314 IKEVPWWSVYE
+314 IKEIPWWSVYE
-325 IGQRVAPSFDNLMD
+325 IGQRVASSFDNNVD
-339 KKNKNEFPRAFIAGD
+339 KNSKNEFPRAFIAGD

-386 KRANQSILNTY
+386 KRANHSILNTY
-397 NMERRAVA
+397 NKERRAVA

-419 TRNEGKNN
+419 AGNEGRNN
-427 YSNKNTSRDIRH
+427 NLMQHSSKDIKR

-453 QYSSSLIT
+453 QYDSSFIT
-461 KRNSKYQNLAKGFKI
+461 KSNSKYQNLTNGFKI
-476 GERFHSNKVKR
+476 GQRFHSHKVKR

-522 KLQKLMEFVFESNKS
+522 KLMKLIEFIYESSKS
-537 PIIKYTPKNFDID
+537 PVIKYTPKNFDID
-550 SIIDVVTVFQYKN
+550 SIIDVVTVFQHKN
-563 EVSIEQMNDLFTPKK
+563 EVSIEQMDDFFTPKK

-602 AINRR
+602 IINRR

-629 HSLTSFFG
+629 HSLASFFE
-637 KIMQPIHKN
+637 KIMLPIH
-646 Q
+646 

>member
-1 MQYHLN
+1 
-7 GFVPG
+7 
-12 NLEQSEF
+12 
-19 VRSKSLQ
+19 
-26 KKSKQVPDETDVLIV
+26 
-41 GCGPAGLT
+41 
-49 LARQLSVFPEIN
+49 
-61 TCIIE
+61 
-66 SKPGPLLFGQAD
+66 
-78 GVSCRTIEI
+78 
-87 MEAYSS
+87 
-93 SELIL
+93 
-98 KESYWLNQIAYWDTN
+98 
-113 KKEKNKIV
+113 
-121 RTKKVNDPRVG
+121 VNDPRVG

-147 DLLLEGM
+147 DLLLDGM
-154 RNSSTQLDPIYDCDF
+154 KNSSSQLEPNYNCELIDF
-169 VDFKINEKELNDP
+169 EFNKKTYNDP
-182 SKYAI
+182 SKFPI
-187 TATVLQKKN
+187 TATVLHKKN

-211 CDGAK
+211 CDGAS
-216 SRVRKS
+216 SRVRKK
-222 LNIPL
+222 LNISL
-227 RGDASDSA
+227 KGDSSDSR

-256 KTRNHG
+256 KTKHHG

-284 DNKMKTSKENINLDQ
+284 ENKMGISKENINLDQ
-299 IIEVAKK
+299 IIETAKK

-314 IKEVPWWSVYE
+314 IKEIPWWSVYE
-325 IGQRVAPSFDNLMD
+325 IGQRVASSFDNNVD
-339 KKNKNEFPRAFIAGD
+339 KNSKNEFPRAFIAGD

-386 KRANQSILNTY
+386 KRANHSILNTY
-397 NMERRAVA
+397 NKERRAVA

-419 TRNEGKNN
+419 AGNEGRNN
-427 YSNKNTSRDIRH
+427 NLMQHSSKDIKR

-453 QYSSSLIT
+453 QYDSSFIT
-461 KRNSKYQNLAKGFKI
+461 KSNSKYQNLTNGFKI
-476 GERFHSNKVKR
+476 GQRFHSHKVKR

-522 KLQKLMEFVFESNKS
+522 KLMKLIEFIYESSKS
-537 PIIKYTPKNFDID
+537 PVIKYTPKNFDID
-550 SIIDVVTVFQYKN
+550 SIIDVVTVFQHKN
-563 EVSIEQMNDLFTPKK
+563 EVSIEQMDGFFTPKK

-602 AINRR
+602 IINRR

-617 QHIANILSLDCH
+617 QHIANILSLDCY
-629 HSLTSFFG
+629 HSLASFFE
-637 KIMQPIHKN
+637 KIMLPIH
-646 Q
+646 

>member
-1 MQYHLN
+1 MQYHQN

-12 NLEQSEF
+12 NLQQSEL
-19 VRSKSLQ
+19 VRSKPLRR
-26 KKSKQVPDETDVLIV
+26 KFKPVPEKTDVLIV

-49 LARQLSVFPEIN
+49 LARQLSLNPEIN

-66 SKPGPLLFGQAD
+66 SKSGPLLFGQAD

-87 MEAYSS
+87 MEAYNS
-93 SELIL
+93 SEIIL
-98 KESYWLNQIAYWDTN
+98 KESYWLNQIAYWDGD
-113 KKEKNKIV
+113 KKDKDKIK

-147 DLLLEGM
+147 DLLLDGM
-154 RNSSTQLDPIYDCDF
+154 KNSSSQLEPNYNCELIDIKLD
-169 VDFKINEKELNDP
+169 KTALNDP
-182 SKYAI
+182 DKFPI
-187 TATVLQKKN
+187 TAIVSQKKN
-196 KKSYKKKISARYIVG
+196 NRSYKKRISARYIVG

-227 RGDASDSA
+227 IGDASDSA

-256 KTRNHG
+256 KTKGHG
-262 SILVIPREGG
+262 SALVIPREGG

-284 DNKMKTSKENINLDQ
+284 EYKKDFLREKIDLDH
-299 IIEVAKK
+299 IIATAKK
-306 IFEPYDFH
+306 IFEPYDF
-314 IKEVPWWSVYE
+314 IVKEVPWWSVYK
-325 IGQRVAPSFDNLMD
+325 IGQRVATSFDSNVD
-339 KKNKNEFPRAFIAGD
+339 KNYKNGFPRAFIAGD

-386 KRANQSILNTY
+386 KKANHSILNTY
-397 NMERRAVA
+397 DQERRAVA

-412 KDFAKLV
+412 KEFAKLV
-419 TRNEGKNN
+419 AGNERKNN
-427 YSNKNTSRDIRH
+427 NYKKTETRDVKD

-453 QYSSSLIT
+453 QYPSSFLT

-511 CNNSNP
+511 CNN
-517 FKKQS
+517 
-522 KLQKLMEFVFESNKS
+522 
-537 PIIKYTPKNFDID
+537 
-550 SIIDVVTVFQYKN
+550 
-563 EVSIEQMNDLFTPKK
+563 
-578 GKYKLRDYEKVFT
+578 
-591 SIPEKDIFKSR
+591 
-602 AINRR
+602 
-607 EGCILIVRPD
+607 
-617 QHIANILSLDCH
+617 
-629 HSLTSFFG
+629 
-637 KIMQPIHKN
+637 
-646 Q
+646 

>member
-12 NLEQSEF
+12 NLQLSEA
-19 VRSKSLQ
+19 VRTKPSRQ
-26 KKSKQVPDETDVLIV
+26 KYIQIPDKTDVLII

-49 LARQLSVFPEIN
+49 LARQLSVFPEIK
-61 TCIIE
+61 TCILE
-66 SKPGPLLFGQAD
+66 SNPGPLLFGRAD

-87 MEAYSS
+87 MEAYNS

-98 KESYWLNQIAYWDTN
+98 KESYWLNQISYWDSDSKN
-113 KKEKNKIV
+113 HNKIV
-121 RTKKVNDPRVG
+121 CTRKVNDPRVG

-147 DLLLEGM
+147 DLLLDGM
-154 RNSSTQLDPIYDCDF
+154 KNSSSQLEPNYNCELIDF
-169 VDFKINEKELNDP
+169 EFNKKTYNDP
-182 SKYAI
+182 SKFPI

-211 CDGAK
+211 CDGAR
-216 SRVRKS
+216 SRVRKK
-222 LNIPL
+222 LNISL
-227 RGDASDSA
+227 KGDSSDSR

-256 KTRNHG
+256 KTKHHG

-284 DNKMKTSKENINLDQ
+284 ENKMGISKENINLDQ
-299 IIEVAKK
+299 IIETAKK

-314 IKEVPWWSVYE
+314 IKEIPWWSVYE
-325 IGQRVAPSFDNLMD
+325 IGQRVASSFDNNVD
-339 KKNKNEFPRAFIAGD
+339 KNSNIEFPRAFIAGD

-386 KRANQSILNTY
+386 KRANHSILNTY
-397 NMERRAVA
+397 NKERRAVA

-419 TRNEGKNN
+419 AGNEGRNN
-427 YSNKNTSRDIRH
+427 NLMQHSSKDIKR
-439 YFEKQTGFIAGTSI
+439 YFEKQMGFIAGTSI
-453 QYSSSLIT
+453 QYDSSFIT
-461 KRNSKYQNLAKGFKI
+461 KSNSKYQNLTNGFKI
-476 GERFHSNKVKR
+476 GQRFHSHKVKR

-522 KLQKLMEFVFESNKS
+522 KLMKLIEFIYESSKS
-537 PIIKYTPKNFDID
+537 PVIKYTPKNFDID
-550 SIIDVVTVFQYKN
+550 SIIDVVTVFQHKN
-563 EVSIEQMNDLFTPKK
+563 EVSIEQMDDFFTPKK

-602 AINRR
+602 IINRR

-629 HSLTSFFG
+629 HSLASFFE
-637 KIMQPIHKN
+637 KIMLPIH
-646 Q
+646 